1 MADLSAGRGRPR
13 GGLLRLTGHQGK
25 LTIVVCWPGCAGPS
39 LTVSLGAVGG
49 GRSVG
54 GSDREHRDFVA
65 GLTSGE
71 RLLISLRDELYEKS
85 WDKMTQDLK
94 DRLEKRPYIFKLSS
108 RIESD
113 MAAIE
118 RMRNYEGEHGVDLRA
133 YLDNSVE
140 DSASDERE
148 A

>member
-1 MADLSAGRGRPR
+1 MS
-13 GGLLRLTGHQGK
+13 GK
-25 LTIVVCWPGCAGPS
+25 EQ
-39 LTVSLGAVGG
+39 
-49 GRSVG
+49 
-54 GSDREHRDFVA
+54 EHRDFIA

-71 RLLISLRDELYEKS
+71 RLLVTLRDELYEGS
-85 WDKMTQDLK
+85 WEKMLRDLK

-118 RMRNYEGEHGVDLRA
+118 RMRVYEDEHGINLRD
-133 YLDNSVE
+133 YLAAGDGY
-140 DSASDERE
+140 SASSEQE